1 MTDLSG
7 KRVAMLVEDEFE
19 DLELTGPLEALR
31 AAGAVVTLVGP
42 AQGATYRGKRGEA
55 VVTSDL
61 AAGAARMKDF
71 DALVI
76 PGGHAP
82 DKMRMRHAMV
92 DLARDAMEAGKPV
105 AAICHGPQLLI
116 SANAV
121 RGRTLTCWPS
131 IAIDVKNAGGLYV
144 DKPVV
149 EDGNLI
155 TSRKPDDV
163 PAFSEAIIRA
173 LSRVP
178 ALRLHQRSGILG
190 VPIVSFVVQTLGR
203 RRGGHLLGPAAP
215 QPRVGGRELDAVQQD
230 HRLDVDPHQEHD
242 DRRDRSVDA
251 REARHV
257 AHVPREA
264 SSAPFQSS
272 PVTSAPIQTS
282 RNRTLAFGT
291 K

>member
-1 MTDLSG
+1 MSEATSLSG

-19 DLELTGPLEALR
+19 DRELTGPLDALR
-31 AAGAVVTLVGP
+31 AAGATVTLIGP
-42 AQGATYRGKRGEA
+42 TAGTEFKGKRGQA
-55 VVTSDL
+55 IVTSDL
-61 AAGAARMKDF
+61 AAGSARMTEF

-82 DKMRMRHAMV
+82 EKMRMRHAMV
-92 DLARDAMEAGKPV
+92 DLTREAMEAGKPV

-163 PAFSEAIIRA
+163 PLFSEAIIRA
-173 LSRVP
+173 LSNVH
-178 ALRLHQRSGILG
+178 A
-190 VPIVSFVVQTLGR
+190 
-203 RRGGHLLGPAAP
+203 
-215 QPRVGGRELDAVQQD
+215 
-230 HRLDVDPHQEHD
+230 
-242 DRRDRSVDA
+242 
-251 REARHV
+251 
-257 AHVPREA
+257 
-264 SSAPFQSS
+264 
-272 PVTSAPIQTS
+272 
-282 RNRTLAFGT
+282 
-291 K
+291 

>member
-1 MTDLSG
+1 MSDGVLTG
-7 KRVAMLVEDEFE
+7 KRVAMLVENEFE
-19 DLELTGPLEALR
+19 DRELTGPLEALR
-31 AAGAVVTLVGP
+31 AAGATVTLIGP
-42 AQGATYRGKRGEA
+42 TAGAEFTGKRGEA

-71 DALVI
+71 EALVI

-92 DLARDAMEAGKPV
+92 DLARDAMDAGKPV

-116 SANAV
+116 SAGAL

-163 PAFSEAIIRA
+163 PVFSAAIIRA
-173 LSRVP
+173 LSRVN
-178 ALRLHQRSGILG
+178 
-190 VPIVSFVVQTLGR
+190 V
-203 RRGGHLLGPAAP
+203 
-215 QPRVGGRELDAVQQD
+215 
-230 HRLDVDPHQEHD
+230 
-242 DRRDRSVDA
+242 
-251 REARHV
+251 
-257 AHVPREA
+257 
-264 SSAPFQSS
+264 
-272 PVTSAPIQTS
+272 
-282 RNRTLAFGT
+282 
-291 K
+291 

>member
-1 MTDLSG
+1 MSSLEG
-7 KRVAMLVEDEFE
+7 KRIALLVEDEFE
-19 DLELTGPLEALR
+19 DYELTGPLDALR
-31 AAGAVVTLVGP
+31 AAGAAVTIVGP
-42 AQGATYRGKRGEA
+42 TAGAEFKGKRGA
-55 VVTSDL
+55 AIVTSDL
-61 AAGAARMKDF
+61 AAGSARMKDF

-92 DLARDAMEAGKPV
+92 DLARDAMEMGKTV

-116 SANAV
+116 SAIAL

-173 LSRVP
+173 LS
-178 ALRLHQRSGILG
+178 S
-190 VPIVSFVVQTLGR
+190 
-203 RRGGHLLGPAAP
+203 
-215 QPRVGGRELDAVQQD
+215 
-230 HRLDVDPHQEHD
+230 
-242 DRRDRSVDA
+242 
-251 REARHV
+251 
-257 AHVPREA
+257 
-264 SSAPFQSS
+264 
-272 PVTSAPIQTS
+272 
-282 RNRTLAFGT
+282 
-291 K
+291 

>member
-1 MTDLSG
+1 MGDSG
-7 KRVAMLVEDEFE
+7 VLTGRRVAMLVEDEFE
-19 DLELTGPLEALR
+19 DLELTGPLDALR
-31 AAGAVVTLVGP
+31 TAGATVIVVGP
-42 AQGATYRGKRGEA
+42 TAGAQFTGKRGQA
-55 VVTSDL
+55 AVTSDM

-92 DLARDAMEAGKPV
+92 DLARDAMDARKPV

-116 SANAV
+116 SANAL

-163 PAFSEAIIRA
+163 PVFSEAIIRA
-173 LSRVP
+173 LSKV
-178 ALRLHQRSGILG
+178 Q
-190 VPIVSFVVQTLGR
+190 VS
-203 RRGGHLLGPAAP
+203 
-215 QPRVGGRELDAVQQD
+215 
-230 HRLDVDPHQEHD
+230 
-242 DRRDRSVDA
+242 
-251 REARHV
+251 
-257 AHVPREA
+257 
-264 SSAPFQSS
+264 
-272 PVTSAPIQTS
+272 
-282 RNRTLAFGT
+282 
-291 K
+291 